1 MNTATEIVD
10 VSKPTMTGII
20 RSHVNNFVNEQ
31 DFVVAC
37 VVVSTDGHLVAGAQK
52 KDYSLDRLSAIGST
66 FMALGDSLAGE
77 VSMGSCKDVIAEM
90 DGGIVSFMHLTKNVA
105 IASVSDSTRSLGL
118 LLSSTRSCIDNI
130 LRDLKSLPKTKEE
143 ASK

>member
-1 MNTATEIVD
+1 MNTTTDNVD
-10 VSKPTMTGII
+10 ISKQTMTGII
-20 RSHVNNFVNEQ
+20 KTHINNFINDN

-52 KDYSLDRLSAIGST
+52 RGYSLDRLSAIGST

-77 VSMGSCKDVIAEM
+77 VEMGSCKDVISEM
-90 DGGIVSFMHLTKNVA
+90 DGGIVAFMHLTKNVA

-118 LLSSTRSCIDNI
+118 LLSSTRGCIDNV
-130 LRDLKSLPKTKEE
+130 LRDLKSLPKAKE
-143 ASK
+143 